1 MRRHLAR
8 EQHRGHRRLV
18 QISRV
23 RVPDAAEID
32 LLVLE
37 LLHFDHLRKAGDA
50 LDEGILDRLADTS
63 REGHEL
69 LRAKPLLAEEDH
81 QVLEP
86 GIANFRK
93 IFIGKGARQVN
104 PVNFRAKRASNASY
118 FHTMQ
123 IMQSNLRFAPAKVDV
138 EKRPDG
144 SMILRSPQKL
154 GPYARCVTE
163 WLVHWSDGAPERVF
177 LAERRKDGWRKLSYR
192 ETYGE
197 VRRIGQALLDLG
209 LGKDRPV
216 AILSDNSV
224 NHALLALGAMHVG
237 VPVAPISPAYS
248 LMSKDFGKLK
258 YIFELVQPGLVY
270 ASDPEKFKL
279 ALAAIGAKSTPVE
292 TLLESNPGSTMEREF
307 LKIGPDTVAKILFT
321 SGSTGQPK
329 GVVNTHRMLCA
340 NQQMIAQAWPFLE
353 ERAPVIVDWLPW
365 NHTFGGN
372 HNFNLLLRNG
382 GTLYIDG
389 GKPAPGLA
397 EITVRNLREIAPTM
411 YFNVPRGY
419 DLLLPFLEND
429 AELRRNFFSELD
441 VLFYAAAA
449 LPQNLW
455 ERIERL
461 ARNEKGGRLAMLSA
475 WGSTET
481 SPLASSVHFLMERAG
496 VIGLPVAGC
505 ELKLVPSAGKLEVRV
520 RGANVMPGYY
530 KRPDLTRAAFDDEG
544 FYRIGDAVKFADPAD
559 AAKGIVFDGRVAE
572 DFKLSTGTWVHVGA
586 VRIRLIAAGDPVIQD
601 AVITGHDRNEVG
613 ALVFLNVNVA
623 KSMSGDAIR
632 ARLVE
637 TLKALSLETGSSTH
651 PTRLMVMTEPPSID
665 ANEIT
670 DKGYL
675 NQRAVLRRRA
685 ALVERL
691 YSP

>member
-1 MRRHLAR
+1 ML
-8 EQHRGHRRLV
+8 
-18 QISRV
+18 
-23 RVPDAAEID
+23 
-32 LLVLE
+32 
-37 LLHFDHLRKAGDA
+37 
-50 LDEGILDRLADTS
+50 
-63 REGHEL
+63 
-69 LRAKPLLAEEDH
+69 
-81 QVLEP
+81 
-86 GIANFRK
+86 
-93 IFIGKGARQVN
+93 
-104 PVNFRAKRASNASY
+104 
-118 FHTMQ
+118 
-123 IMQSNLRFAPAKVDV
+123 QSNLRFAPPKVNV

-144 SMILRSPQKL
+144 SMVLRSPQKL
-154 GPYARCVTE
+154 GAYARCVTE
-163 WLVHWSDGAPERVF
+163 WLVHWSDHQAERIF
-177 LAERRKDGWRKLSYR
+177 LAERAADGWRRMSYR
-192 ETYGE
+192 ESYGA
-197 VRRIGQALLDLG
+197 VRRIGQALLNLG
-209 LGKDRPV
+209 LNQERPV

-224 NHALLALGAMHVG
+224 DHALLALGAMHVG

-258 YIFELVQPGLVY
+258 TIFELVQPGLTFV
-270 ASDPEKFKL
+270 SDVEKYKG
-279 ALAAIGAKSTPVE
+279 ALAAVGANPTSVAE
-292 TLLESNPGSTMEREF
+292 LLETNPGSTMEREF
-307 LKIGPDTVAKILFT
+307 SKIEPDSVAKILFT
-321 SGSTGQPK
+321 SGSTGIPK
-329 GVVNTHRMLCA
+329 GVINTHRMLCA
-340 NQQMIAQAWPFLE
+340 NQQMLAQAWPFVE
-353 ERAPVIVDWLPW
+353 DRPPVIVDWLPW

-389 GKPAPGLA
+389 GKPVPGLA
-397 EITVRNLREIAPTM
+397 EVTARNLKEIAPTM

-419 DLLLPFLEND
+419 DLLLSFLEQD

-461 ARNEKGGRLAMLSA
+461 AQMEKGGRLAMLSA

-481 SPLASSVHFLMERAG
+481 SPLASSVHFLTQRAG

-586 VRIRLIAAGDPVIQD
+586 LRLRLIAAGDPVIQD

-613 ALVFLNVNVA
+613 ALVFLNVNVV

-670 DKGYL
+670 DKGYM
-675 NQRAVLRRRA
+675 NQRAVLQRRA
-685 ALVERL
+685 ALVEKL
-691 YSP
+691 YSTDEGVISA